1 MKKTQIL
8 MNKPIYLN
16 LSMLNQTEAVIYEF
30 WYGYIKP
37 KYDEKVK
44 LCYIDTDNFI
54 VYLKTDF
61 VYKNIAEVVEIR
73 FDNSSYELEKP
84 LPKRKK

>member
-16 LSMLNQTEAVIYEF
+16 LSMLNQSEGVIYEF

>member
-16 LSMLNQTEAVIYEF
+16 LSMLNQSEGVIYEF

-54 VYLKTDF
+54 VYLKQILFIKTLQ
-61 VYKNIAEVVEIR
+61 K
-73 FDNSSYELEKP
+73 LLK
-84 LPKRKK
+84 

>member
-1 MKKTQIL
+1 
-8 MNKPIYLN
+8 MNKPLYPN
-16 LSMLNQTEAVIYEF
+16 LSMLNQSEAVIYEF

-84 LPKRKK
+84 LPKRKKQKK

>member
-16 LSMLNQTEAVIYEF
+16 LSMLNQSEAVIYEF

-54 VYLKTDF
+54 VYLKQILFIKTLQ
-61 VYKNIAEVVEIR
+61 K
-73 FDNSSYELEKP
+73 LLK
-84 LPKRKK
+84 